1 MAYLNNE
8 YVTVD
13 AVLTT
18 KGRELL
24 ARNDGSFRITQFAL
38 SDDEIDYTLYNP
50 NHPSG
55 SAYYGE
61 AIEAMPLLQAF
72 VDNTQDMK
80 YQLVTIPKSL
90 LLVPKIPSIAVVGLL
105 AAQFL
110 ILQSIGGTEPKCTLN
125 VERPHYS
132 TSLSENQ
139 NIDAIKLNI
148 TSICN
153 VSQKYTQLSASIQ
166 KIKNNREITAYSFVN
181 ERRSSTTKSPNV
193 ASFKELFGPCQKGV
207 SAAYRGTAQGYV
219 YLENGKKLAVKG
231 DSGKFVA
238 AGCLIGAQ

>member
-1 MAYLNNE
+1 M
-8 YVTVD
+8 
-13 AVLTT
+13 
-18 KGRELL
+18 
-24 ARNDGSFRITQFAL
+24 SI
-38 SDDEIDYTLYNP
+38 
-50 NHPSG
+50 
-55 SAYYGE
+55 
-61 AIEAMPLLQAF
+61 
-72 VDNTQDMK
+72 
-80 YQLVTIPKSL
+80 TIPKPNL
-90 LLVPKIPSIAVVGLL
+90 LNFRVPGVLAVGLL
-105 AAQFL
+105 SAQFL

-153 VSQKYTQLSASIQ
+153 VSQKYTQLNASIHKIQ
-166 KIKNNREITAYSFVN
+166 KNREITAYSFVN
-181 ERRSSTTKSPNV
+181 QRRSSTTKSPNLV
-193 ASFKELFGPCQKGV
+193 SFKELYGPCRKGV

-219 YLENGKKLAVKG
+219 YLENGKKLAVQG

>member
-1 MAYLNNE
+1 MGGDNLIKVVRAFPYFS
-8 YVTVD
+8 
-13 AVLTT
+13 
-18 KGRELL
+18 GMP
-24 ARNDGSFRITQFAL
+24 ITI
-38 SDDEIDYTLYNP
+38 S
-50 NHPSG
+50 
-55 SAYYGE
+55 
-61 AIEAMPLLQAF
+61 
-72 VDNTQDMK
+72 
-80 YQLVTIPKSL
+80 KSL

-166 KIKNNREITAYSFVN
+166 KIQNNREITAYLFVN

-231 DSGKFVA
+231 DSGKYVA